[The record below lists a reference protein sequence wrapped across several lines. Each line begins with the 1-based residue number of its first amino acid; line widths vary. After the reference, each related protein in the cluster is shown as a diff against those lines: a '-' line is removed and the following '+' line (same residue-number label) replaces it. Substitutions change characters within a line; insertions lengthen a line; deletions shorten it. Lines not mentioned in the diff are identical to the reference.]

1 MSDDDLGLLGH
12 PEDDEPRGRRDDGW
26 DRPDAWGSSRAV
38 PRHVEDA
45 EGSLPPRRRAQA
57 RRAEQRR
64 TVARRRRRLG
74 TVVAVVVLLGVV
86 AGVVVGG
93 RALLGSFGS
102 SSTPDFAGPAG
113 PEVVV
118 RVASGD
124 TSAQI
129 GATLADRGVVASA
142 AAFNEAARTNAAV
155 TSVQPGYYVLP
166 TNIPGT
172 QAVTDLLAP
181 DARVGTLVI
190 PEGRQLD
197 DVTGS
202 TGQVTPGILSM
213 LSQASCATI
222 NGTRSCVDVAD
233 LRTAAATAD
242 LDALGVPEFARP
254 AVTAATDAGKRLEGL
269 IRPGSYDVAPGTT
282 ATQLLNQV
290 LTTSAA
296 SFQATGLLDGAPV
309 AGLDPYQVLTVA
321 SLVEREALP
330 ADFAKVARVIYN
342 RLAVGQK
349 LEFDSTVN
357 YPLDVQAV
365 ATTDAARATVTPWN
379 TYATPGLPKTPISSP
394 GDAALTAAEQ
404 PADGTWLYFVTVDTQ
419 GTTVFSTSF
428 ADHEAAIRLAQAN
441 GVFG

>member
-1 MSDDDLGLLGH
+1 MSDDLGLLGH
-12 PEDDEPRGRRDDGW
+12 PDDDPRDRRGEEAGW
-26 DRPDAWGSSRAV
+26 DRPDAWGGSRAT
-38 PRHVEDA
+38 PRHVEDGDGA
-45 EGSLPPRRRAQA
+45 RPPRRRAEA
-57 RRAEQRR
+57 RRAHSRR

-74 TVVAVVVLLGVV
+74 TVVALVVLLGVV
-86 AGVVVGG
+86 GGVVLGG

-102 SSTPDFAGPAG
+102 DTPDFAGPPG

-118 RVASGD
+118 QVASGD

-129 GATLADRGVVASA
+129 GSTLADRGVVASA
-142 AAFNEAARTNAAV
+142 AAFNEAATANSAV

-181 DARVGTLVI
+181 DARVGMLVI

-197 DVTGS
+197 DTTGS
-202 TGQVTPGILSM
+202 TGQVTPGILTL
-213 LSQASCATI
+213 LSEASCATI
-222 NGTRSCVDVAD
+222 NGARTCVDVAD

-242 LDALGVPEFARP
+242 LDALGVPGFAR
-254 AVTAATDAGKRLEGL
+254 AGVTSVPDATKRLEGL
-269 IRPGSYDVAPGTT
+269 VRPGSYDVAPGGT
-282 ATQLLNQV
+282 ATQLLSSV
-290 LTTSAA
+290 VSSSAA
-296 SFQATGLLDGAPV
+296 AFQASGLLEAAPV
-309 AGLDPYQVLTVA
+309 GGLDPYQVLTVA

-330 ADFAKVARVIYN
+330 QDFAKVARVIYN
-342 RLAVGQK
+342 RLAAGQK

-357 YPLDVQAV
+357 YPLDLQAV
-365 ATTDAARATVTPWN
+365 ATTDAARATATPWN
-379 TYATPGLPKTPISSP
+379 TYATPGLPTTPISAP

-404 PADGTWLYFVTVDTQ
+404 PAEGTWLYFVTVDQQ